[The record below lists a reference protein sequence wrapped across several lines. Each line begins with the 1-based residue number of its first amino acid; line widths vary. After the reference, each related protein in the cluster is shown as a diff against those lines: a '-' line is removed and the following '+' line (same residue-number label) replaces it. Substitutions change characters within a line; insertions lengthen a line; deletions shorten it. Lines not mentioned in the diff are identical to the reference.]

1 VVKCYLR
8 ATCLEVLS
16 FISRVSLQEGLYSPC
31 LMQIGKNATFKQNF
45 YFSFIKYADAEFP
58 KNIFILLPKDLKLT

>member
-1 VVKCYLR
+1 MEKQPNTAIL
-8 ATCLEVLS
+8 
-16 FISRVSLQEGLYSPC
+16 FIYSPC
-31 LMQIGKNATFKQNF
+31 LMQIGKNATCKQNF